1 MPNLGVPE
9 LLIIALVL
17 VLLFGAKK
25 LPEMARGIGRS
36 LRIFK
41 SETAKLRDDDDDT
54 QHTVQQQAQQAPVQP
69 QPQPHPQPQPV
80 QPQPLQAA
88 PAPAAALTPEE
99 QARQLEEQ
107 AAKLRAGA
115 AQADKH
121 A

>member
-9 LLIIALVL
+9 LLIILLAL

-25 LPEMARGIGRS
+25 LPDMARGIGRS

-41 SETAKLRDDDDDT
+41 SETAKLRDDDDDV
-54 QHTVQQQAQQAPVQP
+54 QHTAQPVQP
-69 QPQPHPQPQPV
+69 QARAHPQPQPA
-80 QPQPLQAA
+80 QPQPLPATPAAPPA
-88 PAPAAALTPEE
+88 PAPGPSAEE

-107 AAKLRAGA
+107 AARLRASA

>member
-9 LLIIALVL
+9 LLIILLVL

-25 LPEMARGIGRS
+25 LPDMARGVGRS

-41 SETAKLRDDDDDT
+41 AETAKLRDDDDT
-54 QHTVQQQAQQAPVQP
+54 TVEAQTQAPAQP
-69 QPQPHPQPQPV
+69 APQPQPV
-80 QPQPLQAA
+80 QPQQIQAT
-88 PAPAAALTPEE
+88 PAPALSAEE

-107 AAKLRAGA
+107 AAKLRASAA
-115 AQADKH
+115 AQADKR

>member
-25 LPEMARGIGRS
+25 LPEMARGVGKS

-41 SETAKLRDDDDDT
+41 AETSKLREEDDEQTAT
-54 QHTVQQQAQQAPVQP
+54 QATATAQP
-69 QPQPHPQPQPV
+69 QPPAQPAQQLPA
-80 QPQPLQAA
+80 AA
-88 PAPAAALTPEE
+88 PALSAEE

-107 AAKLRAGA
+107 AAKLRAQA
-115 AQADKH
+115 AANKN

>member
-25 LPEMARGIGRS
+25 LPEMARGVGRS

-41 SETAKLRDDDDDT
+41 SETAKLRDDDDADT
-54 QHTVQQQAQQAPVQP
+54 THHVQAQTVQAQPQPAQPQPAPVQP
-69 QPQPHPQPQPV
+69 QQIP
-80 QPQPLQAA
+80 AT
-88 PAPAAALTPEE
+88 PAPVLSAEE

-107 AAKLRAGA
+107 AARLRAGA
-115 AQADKH
+115 SQADKN

>member
-25 LPEMARGIGRS
+25 LPEMARGVGRS

-41 SETAKLRDDDDDT
+41 SETAKLRDEDET
-54 QHTVQQQAQQAPVQP
+54 THTAQAQTPSSAYPQPAQP
-69 QPQPHPQPQPV
+69 QPQVIQGTPV
-80 QPQPLQAA
+80 PSA
-88 PAPAAALTPEE
+88 EE

-107 AAKLRAGA
+107 AARLRASAA
-115 AQADKH
+115 AQADKRV
-121 A
+121 

>member
-17 VLLFGAKK
+17 ILLFGAKK
-25 LPEMARGIGRS
+25 LPEMARGVGRS

-41 SETAKLRDDDDDT
+41 SETAKLRDDDDDPAGS
-54 QHTVQQQAQQAPVQP
+54 QATAQTTAQATVQP
-69 QPQPHPQPQPV
+69 QPIAPAQPV
-80 QPQPLQAA
+80 A
-88 PAPAAALTPEE
+88 PAQPSAEE

-107 AAKLRAGA
+107 AARLRAGT
-115 AQADKH
+115 QADKR

>member
-1 MPNLGVPE
+1 MSNLGVPE

-25 LPEMARGIGRS
+25 LPEMARGVGRS

-41 SETAKLRDDDDDT
+41 SETAKLREDDDE
-54 QHTVQQQAQQAPVQP
+54 HTVQAQAQPAPAQPQPAQP
-69 QPQPHPQPQPV
+69 QPQPI
-80 QPQPLQAA
+80 QAA
-88 PAPAAALTPEE
+88 PALSAEE

-107 AAKLRAGA
+107 AARLRASA

>member
-9 LLIIALVL
+9 LLIILLVL

-25 LPEMARGIGRS
+25 LPDMARGIGRS

-41 SETAKLRDDDDDT
+41 AETAKLRDDDDET
-54 QHTVQQQAQQAPVQP
+54 QTHTVETQAQAPAQP
-69 QPQPHPQPQPV
+69 PAPQPQPV
-80 QPQPLQAA
+80 QPQQIQAA
-88 PAPAAALTPEE
+88 PAPALSAEE

-107 AAKLRAGA
+107 AAKLRAA
-115 AQADKH
+115 ASAQGDKR

>member
-9 LLIIALVL
+9 LLIIAGVL

-25 LPEMARGIGRS
+25 LPEMARGVGKS

-41 SETAKLRDDDDDT
+41 AETTKLREDDDDSVT
-54 QHTVQQQAQQAPVQP
+54 QATVQAQP
-69 QPQPHPQPQPV
+69 QPQAQPV
-80 QPQPLQAA
+80 QPLPAAA
-88 PAPAAALTPEE
+88 PALSPEE

-107 AAKLRAGA
+107 AARLRA
-115 AQADKH
+115 QSADKN

>member
-9 LLIIALVL
+9 LLIIACVL

-25 LPEMARGIGRS
+25 LPEMARGVGKS

-41 SETAKLRDDDDDT
+41 AETTKLREEDDEYSAT
-54 QHTVQQQAQQAPVQP
+54 QAAQPAPAQSQP
-69 QPQPHPQPQPV
+69 QPA
-80 QPQPLQAA
+80 QPLAAA
-88 PAPAAALTPEE
+88 PSPEE

-107 AAKLRAGA
+107 AAKLRA
-115 AQADKH
+115 QASANKN